1 MRGRVKMW
9 LSDKAFGFIAVDG
22 QDDVFVHASG
32 IAGSRVELRPGDEVE
47 FDLEENKRR
56 PGKMMAVNLEIV

>member
-22 QDDVFVHASG
+22 QEDVFVHASG
-32 IAGSRVELRPGDEVE
+32 IAGSRVELRPGDECE
-47 FDLEENKRR
+47 FELVDNPRK
-56 PGKMMAVNLEIV
+56 PGKMLAVNLEVV